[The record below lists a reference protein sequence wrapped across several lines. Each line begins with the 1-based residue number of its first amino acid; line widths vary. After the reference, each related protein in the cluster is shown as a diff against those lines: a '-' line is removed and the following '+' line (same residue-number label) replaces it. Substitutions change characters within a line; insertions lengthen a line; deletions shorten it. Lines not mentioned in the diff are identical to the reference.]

1 MCLVLDQFL
10 WGHSSHV
17 CDISCC
23 LSKHVIYVT
32 EELPV
37 SSTNLCRS
45 LVKCAYQKNN
55 FLISLQK
62 TYVVGTQNEMV
73 LLSTQNIC

>member
-1 MCLVLDQFL
+1 M
-10 WGHSSHV
+10 
-17 CDISCC
+17 
-23 LSKHVIYVT
+23 IYVT

-45 LVKCAYQKNN
+45 LVKSGYQKNN

-62 TYVVGTQNEMV
+62 TYVVGTQNETV
-73 LLSTQNIC
+73 LLTPKTYAKIHGQENIYNITLKILFI